1 MSIVKLKLL
10 NHAML
15 QFIECEP
22 GIAQELSDRLTFEVP
37 GAKYM
42 PAVRKKGGWDG
53 HIRLFNRK
61 NGQINA
67 GLYDN
72 IRSYIESSG
81 HTIELEETE
90 FGVPGSKNGVQRKE
104 VVDWINTLTLPW
116 EPYYYQIDAVT
127 HALRHKRAVF
137 VCPTGSGKSYIAYLA
152 SRAYLARHQSHILI
166 IVPTT
171 SLVEQLSSDFIEYN
185 ASMSDYVQKIYQGH
199 EIEIKKPI
207 VISTWQ
213 SIYKLPKEWFAKFG
227 MIIGDE
233 CHGFKSKSLT
243 SIMNKSVNAEYRIG
257 LTGTL
262 DDSEVHALVLE
273 GLFGPILQVTTTA
286 KLQAEK
292 VLAPLKI
299 QMLALQYT
307 NEERKSVHKVA
318 YHDEVDFL
326 VAHERR
332 NKLITNLALDLD
344 GNTLI
349 LFNYVEKHGKVLHD
363 ILDQKIEKGR
373 KLYFVAGET
382 DVKIREAIR
391 GIVEKQ
397 SNAIIVASF
406 GTFSTG
412 INIRNIHNIIFAS
425 PSKSVI
431 RVLQSIGRG
440 LRISDNGYT
449 TNLYDIMDELKWSGR
464 ENFSMKHGN
473 ARITI
478 YEREDF
484 VFKIIG
490 MKI

>member
-1 MSIVKLKLL
+1 
-10 NHAML
+10 ML

-213 SIYKLPKEWFAKFG
+213 SIYKLPKKYFES
-227 MIIGDE
+227 GDPYFCE
-233 CHGFKSKSLT
+233 CHKTARMVAEELALEDSLW
-243 SIMNKSVNAEYRIG
+243 SVAFQSRFGPMEWLQPY
-257 LTGTL
+257 T
-262 DDSEVHALVLE
+262 DVVLE
-273 GLFGPILQVTTTA
+273 DWA
-286 KLQAEK
+286 
-292 VLAPLKI
+292 
-299 QMLALQYT
+299 
-307 NEERKSVHKVA
+307 
-318 YHDEVDFL
+318 
-326 VAHERR
+326 R
-332 NKLITNLALDLD
+332 NGITN
-344 GNTLI
+344 
-349 LFNYVEKHGKVLHD
+349 V
-363 ILDQKIEKGR
+363 
-373 KLYFVAGET
+373 
-382 DVKIREAIR
+382 
-391 GIVEKQ
+391 
-397 SNAIIVASF
+397 
-406 GTFSTG
+406 
-412 INIRNIHNIIFAS
+412 NIICPGFSGDCLETLEEIQIQYRTRYLNAGGKKFTYI
-425 PSKSVI
+425 PALNDSK
-431 RVLQSIGRG
+431 
-440 LRISDNGYT
+440 N
-449 TNLYDIMDELKWSGR
+449 
-464 ENFSMKHGN
+464 H
-473 ARITI
+473 
-478 YEREDF
+478 
-484 VFKIIG
+484 
-490 MKI
+490 